1 MSLKI
6 IVVSYQTINVQL
18 LPKSEQG
25 SVWYITPSAK
35 EGAASLAMKL
45 LTFDTKLHPQNE
57 AMK

>member
-35 EGAASLAMKL
+35 EGAAFAMKL

-57 AMK
+57 VLK

>member
-6 IVVSYQTINVQL
+6 IVVSYQTNVQL

-35 EGAASLAMKL
+35 EGAAFLAMKL

-57 AMK
+57 VLK

>member
-6 IVVSYQTINVQL
+6 IVVSYQTNVQL

-35 EGAASLAMKL
+35 EGAAFAMKL

-57 AMK
+57 VLK